1 MTAPVV
7 VVGGG
12 LAGGKAVAGLREAGF
27 EGPVVVYG
35 DEPHPPYERP
45 PLSKSYL
52 AGGSALDDAFVHDRG
67 WYDAHGVELRLGSRV
82 QELDL
87 AGHRVVTQSGAQDF
101 SKLLLATGASP
112 RRLAL
117 ADRSNAPVTYLRTI
131 EDSDRIKST
140 FREGARIVVIGG
152 GWIGLEVAATARQAG
167 ADVTVVEAFEL
178 PLLRVLGPEVAQ
190 VFAEL
195 HREHGVDL
203 RLGAEVAG
211 IDGQGDRATVR
222 LGDGSTLEADLV
234 VVGIGVL
241 PNPGLAE
248 RAGLAVDNGIV
259 VDEHLRTAHP
269 DVYAAGD
276 VAAAWHPVL
285 RERIRVEHWDNAIGQ
300 GTLAGRNL
308 AGLDE
313 TYDRLPYFFTDQY
326 DLGMEYVG
334 HVGREGYDEVVLQGD
349 PHGSRQFRAFWLR
362 DGVVVAGMH
371 ANDWDAMDPIRSVVG
386 RRVGRD
392 QLSGDPHLA
401 G

>member
-12 LAGGKAVAGLREAGF
+12 LTGGKAVAGLREAGF

-52 AGGSALDDAFVHDRG
+52 GGGSALDDAFVHGLD

-140 FREGARIVVIGG
+140 FREGARIVVVGG

-211 IDGQGDRATVR
+211 IEGQGDRATVR

-313 TYDRLPYFFTDQY
+313 TYDRLPYFYTDQY

-349 PHGSRQFRAFWLR
+349 PHGTRQFRAFWLR

>member
-101 SKLLLATGASP
+101 STLLLATGASP

-117 ADRSNAPVTYLRTI
+117 ADRSNAPVTYLRTV
-131 EDSDRIKST
+131 EDSDRIKAT
-140 FREGARIVVIGG
+140 FREGAQIVVVGG